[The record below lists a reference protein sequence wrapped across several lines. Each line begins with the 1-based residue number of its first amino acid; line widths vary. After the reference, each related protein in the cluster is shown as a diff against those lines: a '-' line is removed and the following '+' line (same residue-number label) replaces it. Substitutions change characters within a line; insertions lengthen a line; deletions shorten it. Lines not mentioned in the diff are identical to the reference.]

1 MGFARSRAGAAIA
14 AEADV
19 AAPSHRTTSRRLARA
34 SGRAA
39 SLSFKTRDKRSI
51 RERMQMR

>member
-51 RERMQMR
+51 RERVQMR